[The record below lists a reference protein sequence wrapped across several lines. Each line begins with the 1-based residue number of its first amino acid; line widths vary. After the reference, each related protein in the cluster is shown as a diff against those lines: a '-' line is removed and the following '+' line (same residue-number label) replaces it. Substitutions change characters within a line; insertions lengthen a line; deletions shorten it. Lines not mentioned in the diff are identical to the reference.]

1 MSKQKMYIVGAEDDD
16 VDGRPLR
23 SEHRAETE
31 ALKDLAN
38 RIAKLS
44 QGQRRL
50 LPLSEEA
57 QEQLDLLARS
67 GNTPDRR
74 RTLKRAQ
81 LFLAQADIA
90 AVEAAIEGKGA
101 TTISLPEAEAWRSRF
116 LTGDD
121 EAIQKFLLIY
131 PAGDRQLLRGAVR
144 EAQGEGPLAKKSSQR
159 LFKLIR
165 EAMEAGAVDEVK
177 D

>member
-81 LFLAQADIA
+81 LFLAQADL
-90 AVEAAIEGKGA
+90 E
-101 TTISLPEAEAWRSRF
+101 TIIHA
-116 LTGDD
+116 
-121 EAIQKFLLIY
+121 
-131 PAGDRQLLRGAVR
+131 
-144 EAQGEGPLAKKSSQR
+144 
-159 LFKLIR
+159 
-165 EAMEAGAVDEVK
+165 
-177 D
+177 